1 MKIRGDLQ
9 NKCRKRHKQSKP
21 MAELVNPLPQEAVIA
36 VTTKRFLPF
45 TGPEASHRPEPAV
58 LNFRG
63 EISRGYVLNFQ
74 RVSMF
79 LKPM

>member
-1 MKIRGDLQ
+1 MKIWGDLQ
-9 NKCRKRHKQSKP
+9 NKGRIKQKQRKP

-58 LNFRG
+58 L
-63 EISRGYVLNFQ
+63 
-74 RVSMF
+74 
-79 LKPM
+79 K